1 MPSRINSRAELHP
14 ADERIANLKRREETQ
29 RRLRRVAKLMDSQ
42 FRVPGLGL
50 RVGADAVLGLLPG
63 IGDALSGLIGAYLI
77 YEAQRLGIPRSAL
90 LRMIAN
96 VAFDT
101 AIGAIP
107 VAGDIWDFFFRS
119 NDRNMQILARH
130 IGGLP
135 LDVPYEDTS
144 YKDGPYKDGPL

>member
-1 MPSRINSRAELHP
+1 MPSRIDSAHP
-14 ADERIANLKRREETQ
+14 TDQRIAALKGREEAQ
-29 RRLRRVAKLMDSQ
+29 RRLQRLAKLMDSQ
-42 FRVPGLGL
+42 VRVPVLGL
-50 RVGADAVLGLLPG
+50 RIGADAVLGLVPG
-63 IGDALSGLIGAYLI
+63 FGDVITGAIGAYLI
-77 YEAQRLGIPRSAL
+77 YEAQRLGIPRGAL
-90 LRMIAN
+90 LRMVAN

-135 LDVPYEDTS
+135 LDVPYEDTA
-144 YKDGPYKDGPL
+144 KRRR

>member
-1 MPSRINSRAELHP
+1 MPSRTHP
-14 ADERIANLKRREETQ
+14 TDERIAALKRRDEAH
-29 RRLRRVAKLMDSQ
+29 RRLRRIAKLMDSQ
-42 FRVPGLGL
+42 VRVPLIGL
-50 RVGADAVLGLLPG
+50 RVGADALLGLVPG

-96 VAFDT
+96 VVFDT
-101 AIGAIP
+101 AVGAIP

-135 LDVPYEDTS
+135 VDVAYEEAS
-144 YKDGPYKDGPL
+144 RR